1 MKKDFHAHSFRLTLS
16 IFFMTVVVSC
26 IFFLF
31 LTSIDTSKKGSPFR
45 PALVSPTSSSTPLFP
60 VSYVLDGDTI
70 EVLIDGKKERVRLI
84 GIDSPEFGDEKNP
97 EECFARESSQRM
109 KELVDRKK
117 VRLES
122 DPTQSD
128 RDIYGRLLR
137 YVFSDGTFVNLAM
150 VADGFAR
157 EYTYRGNSY
166 RYQQDF
172 RGAVWY
178 AKDKKLGLWA
188 DGVCVSVVK

>member
-1 MKKDFHAHSFRLTLS
+1 MKKDSHVHSFRLTLS

-26 IFFLF
+26 ICFLF
-31 LTSIDTSKKGSPFR
+31 LTSIDTPKKIILSGPS
-45 PALVSPTSSSTPLFP
+45 VTPTSVPATYAV

-84 GIDSPEFGDEKNP
+84 GIDAPEFGDEKSP

-109 KELVDRKK
+109 KELVDGKEVWLKK
-117 VRLES
+117 
-122 DPTQSD
+122 DPTQDD
-128 RDIYGRLLR
+128 RDIYGRILR
-137 YVFSDGTFVNLAM
+137 YVVLEDGTFINLAM

-166 RYQQDF
+166 QYQQNF
-172 RGAVWY
+172 REAVWD
-178 AKDKKLGLWA
+178 AKNKKLGLWA